1 MGGRMRERAR
11 RGKRE
16 RVWCRRKGERT
27 KLRLNAETVNLA
39 NMI

>member
-1 MGGRMRERAR
+1 MRERAR

-16 RVWCRRKGERT
+16 RVKSGRKGERT
-27 KLRLNAETVNLA
+27 KLKHIAETVNLA